1 MHIYAVMSPYFT
13 WVHISM
19 TCLLRKECTQGGGHP
34 VLKTGSRKP
43 SAHVDGIGSYVC
55 THRIVGDPVGAGRY
69 IQRPIV
75 KPGVCTLDGMS
86 GLLLRCP
93 FFLEATSTIQRHLLL
108 PFSVCTITWTQTN
121 RSCYSVVCTRFYR
134 HPTQPNSQ
142 EELSS
147 YRPCPQRP
155 THRNESS
162 KWHKGKMQPHYQT
175 AQHCT
180 TKPTNHLQKSRGFV
194 TPAVRE

>member
-142 EELSS
+142 EELSIDRAHNGRRTETRAVS
-147 YRPCPQRP
+147 GIKARCNRTIKPL
-155 THRNESS
+155 N
-162 KWHKGKMQPHYQT
+162 T
-175 AQHCT
+175 AQPNQQTIC
-180 TKPTNHLQKSRGFV
+180 RR
-194 TPAVRE
+194 AVVS